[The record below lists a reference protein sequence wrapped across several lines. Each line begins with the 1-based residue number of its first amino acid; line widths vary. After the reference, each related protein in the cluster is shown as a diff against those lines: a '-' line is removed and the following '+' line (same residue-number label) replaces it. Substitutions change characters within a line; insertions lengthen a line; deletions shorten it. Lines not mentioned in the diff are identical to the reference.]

1 MEIKISKCSKTC
13 ASSERDF
20 VHGDELVSV
29 VHLVEGELSREDFL
43 KEFWEESRAAAAYSV
58 WTHRYYDP
66 KVAENEP
73 EEEFSPL
80 RQLFYTS
87 IESDDR
93 IDLALAFLAGQLLR
107 RQKVFRKVKEVEE
120 AEDGLRLVLYSD
132 RIGGRLIEVRD
143 PRFTY
148 PELEAARNRLVE
160 VLMAMSAG
168 PAEPEPEPAPTEL
181 ELLAEET
188 AAEGSG
194 ETVETKAL
202 EAAEVAV
209 TVEEES
215 VVG

>member
-13 ASSERDF
+13 AASERDF
-20 VHGDELVSV
+20 AHEDEVISV
-29 VHLVEGELSREDFL
+29 VRLVDGSLEREDVL
-43 KEFWEESRAAAAYSV
+43 KEYWDEARAGGAYSV
-58 WTHRYYDP
+58 WSHRYYDP
-66 KVAENEP
+66 KMAEQEP

-87 IESDDR
+87 ITSEDR

-143 PRFTY
+143 PRFSY
-148 PELEAARNRLVE
+148 AELDAARARLVDA
-160 VLMAMSAG
+160 LMAMDAP
-168 PAEPEPEPAPTEL
+168 PAE
-181 ELLAEET
+181 AE
-188 AAEGSG
+188 AEGA
-194 ETVETKAL
+194 EAPVEPTA
-202 EAAEVAV
+202 EAGTDESFEEEQEPLGDAESADAQQ
-209 TVEEES
+209 EEES